1 MATIG
6 ILGGTFDPPHNGH
19 LLLAEC
25 ARVQFGLERL
35 LFLPAGDPYRKAG
48 RGVSSAEHR
57 AAMVR
62 LATQDNSRFEVDDR
76 EARRDGPTYTADTLE
91 TLLAEGVERPFL
103 ILGLDALRDMP
114 HWSRPQ
120 RIAELAEIVIAAK
133 GGAVD
138 EIASAAEAAG
148 LGETP
153 TLVDMPDL
161 AISSTMIRERVAE
174 GLPIGDLVPQSVDR
188 YIRDH
193 RLYI

>member
-1 MATIG
+1 MAAIG

-35 LFLPAGDPYRKAG
+35 LFMPAGDPYRKAG

-91 TLLAEGVERPFL
+91 TLLTEGVERPLL

-114 HWSRPQ
+114 HWSRPR

-133 GGAVD
+133 GAAVVEIARAAVD
-138 EIASAAEAAG
+138 AG

-161 AISSTMIRERVAE
+161 AISSTLIRTRVAE
-174 GLPIGDLVPQSVDR
+174 GRPIRYLVPQSVDG
-188 YIRDH
+188 YIRNH
-193 RLYI
+193 GLYI

>member
-114 HWSRPQ
+114 QWSRPQ

>member
-103 ILGLDALRDMP
+103 ILGLDALRDMRQ
-114 HWSRPQ
+114 WSRPQ